1 MEYVSSD
8 EFQAKV
14 LDSDVPVLVDFFANW
29 CGPCVAMSP
38 ILEKVA
44 ERLAGKARVYKLDV
58 DKNPDKANEY
68 GVKAIPYLVL
78 FKGGGKVQEVIGLTG
93 EEDLVNMITAVL

>member
-1 MEYVSSD
+1 MEFVSSD

-29 CGPCVAMSP
+29 CGPCVAMGP

-44 ERLAGKARVYKLDV
+44 GRLEGKAKIYKLDV
-58 DKNPDKANEY
+58 DQNPDKAGEY
-68 GVKAIPYLVL
+68 GVRAIPYLVL
-78 FKGGGKVQEVIGLTG
+78 FKGGAKVQEVVGLTS
-93 EEDLVNMITAVL
+93 EDDLVNMINGVL